1 MSEVTEGEVLRVD
14 RRLDALTGVR
24 ALAALWVVL
33 YHYQSRIDEGFAPA
47 RHLDPLLSVGY
58 LGVDLFFALSG
69 FILAYTYFESFRT
82 GVTRAGYRR
91 FLQLRLARMYP
102 VHLFT
107 LHVVVGLYL
116 ATKVAGIT
124 LSHPNGQDY
133 GLLSYFANLGLVQNW
148 FTPTLSWNGVAWSLS
163 AEWAVYLVFP
173 LAAVVLSRYRSRT
186 ISIAGIV
193 VSYGVL
199 VWSYSTWLSTGE
211 SAANGML
218 VRVACEFA
226 AGCFLYRLFADTP
239 SRTAASVAG
248 WASVALAATIA
259 AVPFVLTIDSYH
271 RGLVWS
277 PLLGLLILTLAY
289 QRGPLARGLS
299 MRRVVFWGEASFA
312 LYMTHGLVEY
322 ALNKLVPGS
331 IEGDTAPVRIAIL
344 ITLAAAVAATAAA
357 TYLLIERPSRT
368 WLRRLRIRRSPGIRP
383 ALRVELVP
391 AESRI

>member
-1 MSEVTEGEVLRVD
+1 LR
-14 RRLDALTGVR
+14 RSLPTPRLDALTGVR

-33 YHYQSRIDEGFAPA
+33 YHYQPRIDQAFAPA
-47 RHLDPLLSVGY
+47 RHLDPLLSIGY

-69 FILAYTYFESFRT
+69 FILAYTYFEGFRT
-82 GVTRAGYRR
+82 GVTRAGYGR

-107 LHVVVGLYL
+107 LHIVVGLYL
-116 ATKVAGIT
+116 ATKVAGIE
-124 LSHPNGQDY
+124 LSHPDGQDY
-133 GLLSYFANLGLVQNW
+133 GPLSYVANLGLVQNW

-173 LAAVVLSRYRSRT
+173 LGAFMLARYRSRM
-186 ISIAGIV
+186 ISVAGIV
-193 VSYGVL
+193 VCYGL
-199 VWSYSTWLSTGE
+199 MIWSYSTWLAAGE

-218 VRVACEFA
+218 VRVGCEFA
-226 AGCFLYRLFADTP
+226 AGCFLYRLFADTR
-239 SRTAASVAG
+239 SRAVATAAG
-248 WASVALAATIA
+248 WASVVLAAVIV

-277 PLLGLLILTLAY
+277 PLLGLLIFTLAY
-289 QRGPLARGLS
+289 QRGPLARVLS

-322 ALNKLVPGS
+322 VLNKLVPGS
-331 IEGDTAPVRIAIL
+331 IAGDAAPVRIAV
-344 ITLAAAVAATAAA
+344 LAGLGLAVAATAAG
-357 TYLLIERPSRT
+357 TYLLIERPSRS
-368 WLRRLRIRRSPGIRP
+368 WLRRLRVSRRPGLRP

-391 AESRI
+391 AESRA